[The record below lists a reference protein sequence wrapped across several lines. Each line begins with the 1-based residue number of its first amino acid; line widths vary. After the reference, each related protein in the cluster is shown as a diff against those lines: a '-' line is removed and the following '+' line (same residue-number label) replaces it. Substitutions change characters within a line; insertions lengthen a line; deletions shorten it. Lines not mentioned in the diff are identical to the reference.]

1 MEDNFEKRLADI
13 RARITALRAIIEGEN
28 RPVEITQTRSAVS
41 SRHEE
46 VSKQGP
52 SVEQVEKRNKDL
64 DDLRKKLMK
73 KKQ

>member
-13 RARITALRAIIEGEN
+13 RGRISALRASFESAN
-28 RPVEITQTRSAVS
+28 RPVENTQTRSTIS
-41 SRHEE
+41 SRDGE
-46 VSKQGP
+46 VSRQGP

-64 DDLRKKLMK
+64 DDLRKKLT